1 MGTMQKPM
9 EPTKGSLGTPITHTM
24 AVVSGLEKNEKK
36 IKLKS
41 KTLERKIIM
50 TLSVSTGRRRGRL
63 HGVFKRNLVSGK
75 ICSLV

>member
-1 MGTMQKPM
+1 MDAMQKPM
-9 EPTKGSLGTPITHTM
+9 EAGNPSYPAM
-24 AVVSGLEKNEKK
+24 AVVSVLEKMRRK

-41 KTLERKIIM
+41 KTFERKIIM

-63 HGVFKRNLVSGK
+63 HRVFERNLVSGK